1 MCGVFIVA
9 STYVGPLDKG
19 WHRFKLPKA
28 TLSLKKESHGPASHC
43 VIWGNML
50 LSTGMFAS
58 NQLPSSGGRRVELLI
73 LRDESSC
80 TTAPEKATDYL
91 CADPRR
97 TTKTSS
103 QPAFFFPR
111 WRRRRPSELALSQDS
126 VRASKQT
133 RQKRMTSSLAPA
145 SACSATGRVNDVRTC
160 AQPQP

>member
-1 MCGVFIVA
+1 M
-9 STYVGPLDKG
+9 
-19 WHRFKLPKA
+19 RFKRGLRSAKSRKTCA
-28 TLSLKKESHGPASHC
+28 AYSLSHRRMSVPSTKVGTVSNCQRRLSMKKESHGPASHC

-103 QPAFFFPR
+103 QPAFFSR
-111 WRRRRPSELALSQDS
+111 GGGVVRPSSLFRKTASEQ
-126 VRASKQT
+126 ASKLD
-133 RQKRMTSSLAPA
+133 RN
-145 SACSATGRVNDVRTC
+145 G
-160 AQPQP
+160 